1 MIPRHE
7 PDPTT
12 PRLSPFDT
20 LPLSTSTSSFSSPPH
35 PSPPPL
41 FCSCALPPCAPAEV
55 LALREQ
61 GRDLSKEPVMMQD
74 FEQAIKKINPSVS
87 QEDIQKQ
94 EQWLREFG
102 ST

>member
-1 MIPRHE
+1 
-7 PDPTT
+7 
-12 PRLSPFDT
+12 
-20 LPLSTSTSSFSSPPH
+20 
-35 PSPPPL
+35 
-41 FCSCALPPCAPAEV
+41 
-55 LALREQ
+55 
-61 GRDLSKEPVMMQD
+61 MMQD